1 MIAFTFQYSEQPMIE
16 SLQDALMEWISHI
29 EIDQDKYSVEML
41 PMECHHP
48 MYGRL
53 AVNYDTKLLFFVDF
67 YKKYGRTNEGK
78 RTVNGMFHIRIQDEG
93 KDLLTPGDS
102 MILQINDRFQVNY
115 RGRQNVPIAQALM
128 DVLPIRDEEKVGK
141 IVEILG
147 VKRENILFDSFEK
160 RYIVTSPIKEFD
172 WQEEEVPT
180 YFHKYISL
188 STFHKMLQNKTFRMN
203 SIISQSDTTETF
215 YLGDFLCDDY
225 EDEYKRFGN
234 VLSEKNILIA
244 SFTKN
249 GDDIGMWYD
258 YGDKGKGVCLG
269 FCLLGGQTLHQIQ
282 YIDEEKSPLN
292 KYREQVKFL
301 KEEGIRIHFSSI
313 DDHRRFVKN
322 SKYVDEKEWR
332 LIVDYNGEMNDDIY
346 GDRFVKYKEFPFIGN
361 ELKDIGIRLTSI
373 TLGPCQ
379 PNGTSNF
386 PLVVDRVY
394 QVFGKQIIVNR
405 SDINESEMKVYIQN
419 KEKVENSPN

>member
-1 MIAFTFQYSEQPMIE
+1 MIAFTFQYSEQSMIAC
-16 SLQDALMEWISHI
+16 LQDALMEWISHI

>member
-1 MIAFTFQYSEQPMIE
+1 MIAFTFQYSEQSMIAC
-16 SLQDALMEWISHI
+16 LRDALMEWISHI

-172 WQEEEVPT
+172 WQEEDVPS

-188 STFHKMLQNKTFRMN
+188 GTFHKMLQNKTFRMN

-225 EDEYKRFGN
+225 EDEFKRFGN
-234 VLSEKNILIA
+234 VLSEKKNLIA

-346 GDRFVKYKEFPFIGN
+346 GDRFVKYKEFPFIGI

-394 QVFGKQIIVNR
+394 QVFGSHIIMNR
-405 SDINESEMKVYIQN
+405 SDISESDMKVYIQN
-419 KEKVENSPN
+419 KEKDENTTN

>member
-29 EIDQDKYSVEML
+29 EIDQEKYSVDIL
-41 PMECHHP
+41 PMECHYP

-53 AVNYDTKLLFFVDF
+53 AVKYDTKPLFFVDF
-67 YKKYGRTNEGK
+67 YKKYGRTKEGK
-78 RTVNGMFHIRIQDEG
+78 RTINGMFYIRIQDEG
-93 KDLLTPGDS
+93 KDLQTPGDS

-115 RGRQNVPIAQALM
+115 RGRQNIPIAQALM

-141 IVEILG
+141 IVDILG
-147 VKRENILFDSFEK
+147 VKREDILFDSFEK

-172 WQEEEVPT
+172 WQEEDVPT

-234 VLSEKNILIA
+234 VLSEKKILIA

-394 QVFGKQIIVNR
+394 QVFGSHIIMNR
-405 SDINESEMKVYIQN
+405 SDISESDMKVYIQN
-419 KEKVENSPN
+419 KEKDENTTN

>member
-1 MIAFTFQYSEQPMIE
+1 MIAFRFQYSNQSMLD
-16 SLQDALMEWISHI
+16 SLQEALMEWISHI
-29 EIDQDKYSVEML
+29 EIDQDKYCVEIM
-41 PMECHHP
+41 PMECHDP

-53 AVNYDTKLLFFVDF
+53 VVKYGTMPLFFVDF
-67 YKKYGRTNEGK
+67 YKKYGRTMEGK

-115 RGRQNVPIAQALM
+115 RGRQNIPIAQALM
-128 DVLPIRDEEKVGK
+128 DVLPIRDEEMVSK
-141 IVEILG
+141 IVNILG
-147 VKRENILFDSFEK
+147 VKREDILFDSFEK

-172 WQEEEVPT
+172 WQEDEVPT
-180 YFHKYISL
+180 EFHKYISL

-225 EDEYKRFGN
+225 EDEFKRFGN
-234 VLSEKNILIA
+234 VLSEKKIVIA

-292 KYREQVKFL
+292 KYREQVKRL

-313 DDHRRFVKN
+313 DDHRRFVKS
-322 SKYVDEKEWR
+322 SKYIDEKEWR
-332 LIVDYNGEMNDDIY
+332 LIVDYNGELDDDIY

-373 TLGPCQ
+373 TVGPCQ

-386 PLVVDRVY
+386 PLVVDRVF
-394 QVFGKQIIVNR
+394 QEFGRQIIMNR
-405 SDINESEMKVYIQN
+405 SDINESDMKVYIQN
-419 KEKVENSPN
+419 KEKDENTAN

>member
-1 MIAFTFQYSEQPMIE
+1 MIAFTFQYSEQSMIAC
-16 SLQDALMEWISHI
+16 LRDALMEWISHI
-29 EIDQDKYSVEML
+29 EIDQDKYSVELL

-115 RGRQNVPIAQALM
+115 RGKQNIPIVQALM
-128 DVLPIRDEEKVGK
+128 DVLPIRDEEKVSK
-141 IVEILG
+141 IVDSLG
-147 VKRENILFDSFEK
+147 VKRENVLFDSFEK

-225 EDEYKRFGN
+225 EDEFKRFGN
-234 VLSEKNILIA
+234 VLSEKKFLIA

-269 FCLLGGQTLHQIQ
+269 FCLLDGQTLHQIQ

-346 GDRFVKYKEFPFIGN
+346 GDRFVKYKEFPFIGI

-394 QVFGKQIIVNR
+394 QVFGSHIIMNR
-405 SDINESEMKVYIQN
+405 SDISESDMKVYIQN
-419 KEKVENSPN
+419 KEKDENTTN

>member
-1 MIAFTFQYSEQPMIE
+1 MIAFTFQYSEQSMIAC
-16 SLQDALMEWISHI
+16 LRDALMEWISHI

-172 WQEEEVPT
+172 WQEEDVPS

-188 STFHKMLQNKTFRMN
+188 GTFHKMLQNKTFRMN

-225 EDEYKRFGN
+225 EDEFKRFGN
-234 VLSEKNILIA
+234 VLSEKKILIA

-282 YIDEEKSPLN
+282 YINEEKSPLN
-292 KYREQVKFL
+292 KYREQVKRL
-301 KEEGIRIHFSSI
+301 KEEEIRIHFSSI
-313 DDHRRFVKN
+313 DDHRRFVKR

-332 LIVDYNGEMNDDIY
+332 LIVDYNGELNDAIY

-361 ELKDIGIRLTSI
+361 ELKDIGIRLRSI
-373 TLGPCQ
+373 TIGPCQ

-386 PLVVDRVY
+386 PLVVDRVN

>member
-29 EIDQDKYSVEML
+29 EIDQEKYSVEML

-172 WQEEEVPT
+172 WQEEDVPS

-188 STFHKMLQNKTFRMN
+188 GTFHKMLQNKTFRMN

-225 EDEYKRFGN
+225 EDEFKRFGN
-234 VLSEKNILIA
+234 VLSEKKILIA

-282 YIDEEKSPLN
+282 YINEEKSPLN
-292 KYREQVKFL
+292 KYREQVKRL
-301 KEEGIRIHFSSI
+301 KEEEIRIHFSSI
-313 DDHRRFVKN
+313 DDHRRFVKR

-332 LIVDYNGEMNDDIY
+332 LIVDYRN
-346 GDRFVKYKEFPFIGN
+346 
-361 ELKDIGIRLTSI
+361 
-373 TLGPCQ
+373 
-379 PNGTSNF
+379 
-386 PLVVDRVY
+386 
-394 QVFGKQIIVNR
+394 
-405 SDINESEMKVYIQN
+405 
-419 KEKVENSPN
+419 

>member
-1 MIAFTFQYSEQPMIE
+1 MLD
-16 SLQDALMEWISHI
+16 SLQEALMEWISHI
-29 EIDQDKYSVEML
+29 EIDQDKYRVEII
-41 PMECHHP
+41 PMECHYP

-53 AVNYDTKLLFFVDF
+53 VVKYGTTLLFFIDF
-67 YKKYGRTNEGK
+67 YKKYGRTKDGK
-78 RTVNGMFHIRIQDEG
+78 RTVNGMFHLRIQDEG

-102 MILQINDRFQVNY
+102 MVLQINDRFQVNY

-141 IVEILG
+141 IVDILG

-160 RYIVTSPIKEFD
+160 KYIITSPIKEFD
-172 WQEEEVPT
+172 WQEDDVPT
-180 YFHKYISL
+180 DFHKYISL

-225 EDEYKRFGN
+225 EDEFKRFGS
-234 VLSEKNILIA
+234 VLSEKNILIS

-249 GDDIGMWYD
+249 GDDIDMWYD

-269 FCLLGGQTLHQIQ
+269 FCLLGTQTLHQIQ
-282 YIDEEKSPLN
+282 YIDEEKSPLC
-292 KYREQVKFL
+292 KYREQVKLL
-301 KEEGIRIHFSSI
+301 KEEGIRVHFSSI
-313 DDHRRFVKN
+313 DDYRRFVKN

-332 LIVDYNGEMNDDIY
+332 LIVDYNGELDDDIY
-346 GDRFVKYKEFPFIGN
+346 GDRFVKYKEFPFNGN

-373 TLGPCQ
+373 TVGPCQ

-386 PLVVDRVY
+386 PLVVDRVN

>member
-1 MIAFTFQYSEQPMIE
+1 MIAFTFQYSEQSMIAC
-16 SLQDALMEWISHI
+16 LRDALMEWISHI
-29 EIDQDKYSVEML
+29 EIDQDKYSVELL

-172 WQEEEVPT
+172 WQEEDVPS

-188 STFHKMLQNKTFRMN
+188 GTFHKMLQNKTFRMN

-225 EDEYKRFGN
+225 EDEFKRFGN
-234 VLSEKNILIA
+234 VLSEKKNLIA

-269 FCLLGGQTLHQIQ
+269 FSLLGGQTLHQIQ
-282 YIDEEKSPLN
+282 YINEEKSPLN
-292 KYREQVKFL
+292 KYREQVKRL
-301 KEEGIRIHFSSI
+301 KEEEIRIHFSSI
-313 DDHRRFVKN
+313 DDHRRFVKS

-332 LIVDYNGEMNDDIY
+332 LIVDYNGELNDDIY

-361 ELKDIGIRLTSI
+361 ELKDIGIRLRSI
-373 TLGPCQ
+373 TIGPCQ

-386 PLVVDRVY
+386 PLVVDRVN